1 MFEVFAPPRGDLL
14 CSWARFSR
22 SLWVLSCQPF
32 HCSTGSVSNTRR
44 SPPNKPERPTEDT
57 GIISALQCFFRTV
70 LLINATPSHRFLNST
85 LRPTCAIIDRDLPAD
100 NCRDRFVFSCYL
112 APVLRLFRCMRSFEC
127 SVITESLISR
137 LVTTARSF
145 AIFHNCSRF
154 VTTARLT
161 DYRRKLKLFNIAD
174 SFSKRSLNLFA
185 IMNPSVYLYTVVISL
200 DVSLSFY
207 FMQDF

>member
-1 MFEVFAPPRGDLL
+1 MYECLKCSRPLGETYYAVGLDSPDRCGCYRVNLSIAPQVQFPIQGD
-14 CSWARFSR
+14 
-22 SLWVLSCQPF
+22 
-32 HCSTGSVSNTRR
+32 H
-44 SPPNKPERPTEDT
+44 PPNKPERPTEDT

-145 AIFHNCSRF
+145 AIFVEF
-154 VTTARLT
+154 
-161 DYRRKLKLFNIAD
+161 D
-174 SFSKRSLNLFA
+174 RSTITESPN
-185 IMNPSVYLYTVVISL
+185 V
-200 DVSLSFY
+200 
-207 FMQDF
+207 